1 MITITTYKLQGN
13 GADSWHVDIH
23 DCQTEEEATRENR
36 ISRELVFENPSISKS
51 VDMANLNLT
60 TMTLD
65 QINLLKS
72 LLGL

>member
-13 GADSWHVDIH
+13 DADSWHVDAH
-23 DCQTEEEATRENR
+23 NCQTEEQATRENR
-36 ISRELVFENPSISKS
+36 ISRELVFENPSILKP
-51 VDMANLNLT
+51 VDMADLNLN

-65 QINLLKS
+65 QITILKE

>member
-13 GADSWHVDIH
+13 NTDSWHVDIH
-23 DCQTEEEATRENR
+23 DCQTEKETTRENR
-36 ISRELVFENPSISKS
+36 ISRKLVFENPSILKS